1 MQVQFAFLCDAAEES
16 GGKLHA
22 LGIGI
27 DAIMATSVPARHP
40 SITFVASLS
49 YSRPEAGTKPVS
61 VGCMDADGQDIV
73 GPVEISQDFAA
84 PSAGTEA
91 SSRFMFSA
99 LNTEFPSYGD
109 YVWYLTVGQQEI
121 ARVPLKVMERP
132 GASASTP

>member
-1 MQVQFAFLCDAAEES
+1 
-16 GGKLHA
+16 
-22 LGIGI
+22 
-27 DAIMATSVPARHP
+27 
-40 SITFVASLS
+40 
-49 YSRPEAGTKPVS
+49 
-61 VGCMDADGQDIV
+61 MDADGQDIV

-91 SSRFMFSA
+91 SSRFRFTA

>member
-1 MQVQFAFLCDAAEES
+1 MQLQFAFVCDAAEES

-27 DAIMATSVPARHP
+27 DALVAPAVPVRHA
-40 SITFVASLS
+40 SITFVASVS

-61 VGCMDADGQDIV
+61 FGCMDADGHDIV
-73 GPVEISQDFAA
+73 GPVEMSQEFPA

-91 SSRFMFSA
+91 STRFSFNA

-109 YVWYLTVGQQEI
+109 YVWYLTVGQQEM

-132 GASASTP
+132 GPPASTP